1 MTALPASRPITSVLK
16 TTVLNNTT
24 VPSRNASVRLR
35 ITRRGRIVLAS
46 LVSLPLIAGLVAF
59 AILGF
64 GGASSATASG
74 DAGSASFEYVT
85 VQAGVLSLL
94 RELQQER
101 DMGMIL
107 VTHDLGVVADICDR
121 VAVLRSGRIVETKP
135 VAELFAAPEHPYTR
149 ELLASTLDD
158 APTRAERART
168 GTAS

>member
-85 VQAGVLSLL
+85 VQAGETLWGLA
-94 RELQQER
+94 EEIAPAADPR
-101 DMGMIL
+101 DVI
-107 VTHDLGVVADICDR
+107 ADI
-121 VAVLRSGRIVETKP
+121 VNLNQLSSAEVQPGQKLAVPSR
-135 VAELFAAPEHPYTR
+135 Y
-149 ELLASTLDD
+149 
-158 APTRAERART
+158 
-168 GTAS
+168 

>member
-85 VQAGVLSLL
+85 VQAGETLWGLA
-94 RELQQER
+94 EEIAPAADPR
-101 DMGMIL
+101 DVI
-107 VTHDLGVVADICDR
+107 ADIVNLNQLSSAEVQPGQR
-121 VAVLRSGRIVETKP
+121 LAVPSR
-135 VAELFAAPEHPYTR
+135 Y
-149 ELLASTLDD
+149 
-158 APTRAERART
+158 
-168 GTAS
+168 